1 MRMVD
6 LIEKKRDG
14 GVLTDD
20 EIRFIIKGFT
30 DGSIPDYQMSAF
42 AMTVFY
48 KGMTDHET
56 AVLTDAM
63 MRSGDTVDLSR
74 FGDKSVD
81 KHSTGGVG
89 DKTTLIVAPI
99 VSSLGGK
106 MAKMSGRG
114 LGHTGGT
121 VDKLESIPGYQ
132 TTLSADAFMQQVED
146 VGVAVIGQSGN
157 LTPADKKL
165 YALRDVT
172 ATIDSLPLIT
182 SSIMSKKLA
191 AGAHSIVLDVKIGSG
206 AFMKTLE
213 DGQKLAESMVHIG
226 KACGRNVVAVM
237 SNMDIPLGF
246 YIGNAL
252 EVREAV
258 EVLRGHG
265 CPDLTGVCITL
276 AANMLHLCNGWPIEE
291 ATKQEEEAINSGKAF
306 EQMKR
311 WIAAQGG
318 DARVLDDVSLLPQ
331 AAVQYELKA
340 PQAGYIHHMDAQKI
354 GESSAILGAGRK
366 TKDDTIDFAAGIV
379 LKEKTGAKVRGI
391 ELSLLQRCGAHL
403 ASETDIEEAVMAGR
417 AAVENAVAG
426 ITDKMVAFERE
437 TVDGHYVCK
446 TKLLPLTE
454 VANFEKK
461 IPIEWINDS
470 HNGVKQELI
479 DYVLPLIQGEPKL
492 PKEDSLPRFAKLK
505 KVLAK

>member
-121 VDKLESIPGYQ
+121 LDKLESIPGFNINLPMERFLENVDRVGMVIAGQ
-132 TTLSADAFMQQVED
+132 TA
-146 VGVAVIGQSGN
+146 N
-157 LTPADKKL
+157 LDPADKKL

-172 ATIDSLPLIT
+172 GTVDCLPLVV
-182 SSIMSKKLA
+182 SSILSKKIAAGADVIVCYMHWGKEYEEMPDDNQKKLA
-191 AGAHSIVLDVKIGSG
+191 NILVASGCDVIVGGHPHVVQYATWLSGTNQFGEAQQTLCLYSLGNFLSDQRLPLRDGGILFDFTIQEQADGSFSIINPSYLPTWVWRTGDKENGYDYSV
-206 AFMKTLE
+206 
-213 DGQKLAESMVHIG
+213 VPIG
-226 KACGRNVVAVM
+226 KYLDTRPEGM
-237 SNMDIPLGF
+237 SDADYTRMLQSYQESINAMQK
-246 YIGNAL
+246 GNA
-252 EVREAV
+252 
-258 EVLRGHG
+258 G
-265 CPDLTGVCITL
+265 TL
-276 AANMLHLCNGWPIEE
+276 
-291 ATKQEEEAINSGKAF
+291 
-306 EQMKR
+306 
-311 WIAAQGG
+311 IA
-318 DARVLDDVSLLPQ
+318 D
-331 AAVQYELKA
+331 
-340 PQAGYIHHMDAQKI
+340 
-354 GESSAILGAGRK
+354 
-366 TKDDTIDFAAGIV
+366 
-379 LKEKTGAKVRGI
+379 
-391 ELSLLQRCGAHL
+391 
-403 ASETDIEEAVMAGR
+403 
-417 AAVENAVAG
+417 
-426 ITDKMVAFERE
+426 
-437 TVDGHYVCK
+437 
-446 TKLLPLTE
+446 
-454 VANFEKK
+454 
-461 IPIEWINDS
+461 
-470 HNGVKQELI
+470 
-479 DYVLPLIQGEPKL
+479 
-492 PKEDSLPRFAKLK
+492 
-505 KVLAK
+505 

>member
-1 MRMVD
+1 MLMTDV
-6 LIEKKRDG
+6 IVKKREGEKLSAEEIKFVVDG
-14 GVLTDD
+14 YT
-20 EIRFIIKGFT
+20 KGE
-30 DGSIPDYQMSAF
+30 IPDYQMSALLMAILLRGMDREETLELTM
-42 AMTVFY
+42 AMRDS
-48 KGMTDHET
+48 GET
-56 AVLTDAM
+56 L
-63 MRSGDTVDLSR
+63 DLSAIK
-74 FGDKSVD
+74 GVKAD

-132 TTLSADAFMQQVED
+132 TTLSAEAFMQQVED

-213 DGQKLAESMVHIG
+213 DGQKLAESMVRIG

-291 ATKQEEEAINSGKAF
+291 ATKQAEEAISSGRAF

-379 LKEKTGAKVRGI
+379 LKEKTGAKVEQG
-391 ELSLLQRCGAHL
+391 QTL
-403 ASETDIEEAVMAGR
+403 AVLHTNRPETLADAERVFLEAIRWG
-417 AAVENAVAG
+417 
-426 ITDKMVAFERE
+426 TDAPE
-437 TVDGHYVCK
+437 
-446 TKLLPLTE
+446 
-454 VANFEKK
+454 A
-461 IPIEWINDS
+461 
-470 HNGVKQELI
+470 Q
-479 DYVLPLIQGEPKL
+479 PLIYGIVK
-492 PKEDSLPRFAKLK
+492 
-505 KVLAK
+505 

>member
-132 TTLSADAFMQQVED
+132 TTLSADAFMQQV
-146 VGVAVIGQSGN
+146 
-157 LTPADKKL
+157 
-165 YALRDVT
+165 
-172 ATIDSLPLIT
+172 
-182 SSIMSKKLA
+182 A

-213 DGQKLAESMVHIG
+213 DGQKLAESMVRIG

-276 AANMLHLCNGWPIEE
+276 AANMLHLCNGWSIEE
-291 ATKQEEEAINSGKAF
+291 ATKQAEEAINSGKAF

-379 LKEKTGAKVRGI
+379 LKEKTGAKVEQG
-391 ELSLLQRCGAHL
+391 QTL
-403 ASETDIEEAVMAGR
+403 AVLHTNRPETLADAERVFLEAIRWG
-417 AAVENAVAG
+417 
-426 ITDKMVAFERE
+426 TDAPE
-437 TVDGHYVCK
+437 
-446 TKLLPLTE
+446 
-454 VANFEKK
+454 A
-461 IPIEWINDS
+461 
-470 HNGVKQELI
+470 Q
-479 DYVLPLIQGEPKL
+479 PLIYGIVK
-492 PKEDSLPRFAKLK
+492 
-505 KVLAK
+505 